1 MKAKPKGPGLRL
13 SGLPRGGNPK
23 SQNPAGSKNNPE
35 KLPLKAGA
43 GRRVPGIGA
52 PTPPSAP
59 GAFPRRLHG
68 LRGRPTH
75 SPTSLRG
82 RRSSL
87 LSRWLA
93 RAPQTSAAA
102 GGARRARR
110 AHPPSCRRRARSQ
123 VAAAA
128 AAAATA
134 AATAAAAAAG
144 AHPLSDAPAA
154 PRSRRLSRVPGPST
168 HARVPHTIAAAFAAA
183 LSPSACHEEAGEEG
197 MRLQALP
204 EE

>member
-23 SQNPAGSKNNPE
+23 SENPAGSKHNPE

-59 GAFPRRLHG
+59 GAFPRPLHG

-75 SPTSLRG
+75 APTSLRG

-110 AHPPSCRRRARSQ
+110 AHPR
-123 VAAAA
+123 
-128 AAAATA
+128 
-134 AATAAAAAAG
+134 AAG
-144 AHPLSDAPAA
+144 AARDLRWRQQRQRRRQQQRQRQLRQPARTLSPTRPLRRGAGGCPGSPAPART
-154 PRSRRLSRVPGPST
+154 PESRT
-168 HARVPHTIAAAFAAA
+168 
-183 LSPSACHEEAGEEG
+183 
-197 MRLQALP
+197 Q
-204 EE
+204 